1 MAFLQFAGRHEN
13 LITTSM
19 IGLCSFG
26 TWDATTGA
34 YVQSTTLT
42 INTPGTSTIG
52 GLPLDGQPAGTFIDS
67 VNNQTRGFAGYINGL
82 NPVPVTNNKN
92 LISIGAL
99 NYVEYEAVNGLDW
112 NPFSDQPAGFYAY
125 DEVTQSTKPGNAAI
139 DGAYTLIFL
148 STSYR
153 GQSTLAQSVT
163 RVIYKASVG
172 TLGAVAARL
181 VNTGGSGGGNAASN
195 WIVSGV
201 TTDESAAGQLMA
213 NGYGV
218 LLDGALAFA
227 IKAG

>member
-13 LITTSM
+13 LITSVM
-19 IGLCSFG
+19 DGICSFG
-26 TWDATTGA
+26 TWNATSGV
-34 YVQSTTLT
+34 YIQSTTLT
-42 INTPGTSTIG
+42 INTPGTLTIG
-52 GLPLDGQPAGTFIDS
+52 GLPLNGQSAGTFIDG

-82 NPVPVTNNKN
+82 NPVPVTNNKP

-99 NYVEYEAVNGLDW
+99 NYDSYEATNGPDW
-112 NPFSDQPAGFYAY
+112 NPFLDQPGGFYAY
-125 DEVTQSTKPGNAAI
+125 DEVTQSSKPGNAAI

-195 WIVSGV
+195 WVVSGA
-201 TTDESAAGQLMA
+201 TTDESTAGQLMA

-218 LLDGALAFA
+218 LLDGALVFA
-227 IKAG
+227 SQQD

>member
-13 LITTSM
+13 RILLSM
-19 IGLCSFG
+19 AGICSFG
-26 TWDATTGA
+26 TWDATGA
-34 YVQSTTLT
+34 AYNKSETLI
-42 INTPGTSTIG
+42 INTPGTPTIG
-52 GLPLDGQPAGTFIDS
+52 GLPLDGQFAGTFIDG
-67 VNNQTRGFAGYINGL
+67 VTNQIRGFAGWINGL
-82 NPVPVTNNKN
+82 NPVPVTNNKP

-99 NYVEYEAVNGLDW
+99 NYTQYESTNGPDW
-112 NPFSDQPAGFYAY
+112 NPFLDQPGGFYAY
-125 DEVTQSTKPGNAAI
+125 DEVTQSSKPGNAAI

-181 VNTGGSGGGNAASN
+181 VKTGGLAGGNAASN
-195 WIVSGV
+195 WAVSGA
-201 TTDESAAGQLMA
+201 TTDESTAGQLMA

-227 IKAG
+227 SQPG